1 MAVTRRTRDG
11 GWTPEQQA
19 EHAAIRARF
28 ADGGPDLDDLV
39 AEGDVD
45 PASIAT
51 LGEKADALRAAS
63 LLRRAR
69 EAAGLSLSEVSER
82 SGIERSALERK
93 GGQAPRSTGRASPLF
108 FRVRL

>member
-39 AEGDVD
+39 VEGDVD
-45 PASIAT
+45 PASVAT
-51 LGEKADALRAAS
+51 LGEKADALCAAS

-69 EAAGLSLSEVSER
+69 EAAGLSLADVAER
-82 SGIERSALERK
+82 SGIERSALESK
-93 GGQAPRSTGRASPLF
+93 GDRHPGVPGEPVPFAFQ
-108 FRVRL
+108 